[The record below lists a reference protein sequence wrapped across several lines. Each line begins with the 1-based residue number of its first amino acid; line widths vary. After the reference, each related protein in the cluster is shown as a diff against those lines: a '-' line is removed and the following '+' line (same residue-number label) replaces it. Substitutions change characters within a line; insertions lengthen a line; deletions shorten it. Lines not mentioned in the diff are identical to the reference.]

1 MNRLLRT
8 ARHLLCISVI
18 ALWGAGCDN
27 VDCQAPPSQI
37 AVQIMDGALIYPADL
52 DTAARVKVSYQE
64 NNQQKYVADLVREGD
79 VFLTSMLIEDSR
91 RANDP
96 EFSFELNGRILA
108 KIRMET
114 YINNAKCNGWANI
127 SNVYQN
133 GEVVSRSPNWAY
145 LLK

>member
-1 MNRLLRT
+1 
-8 ARHLLCISVI
+8 
-18 ALWGAGCDN
+18 
-27 VDCQAPPSQI
+27 
-37 AVQIMDGALIYPADL
+37 MDDALIYPADL

-64 NNQQKYVADLVREGD
+64 DNQQKYVADLVRLGD
-79 VFLTSMLIEDSR
+79 VFLSSMLIEDSR

-96 EFSFELNGRILA
+96 EFSFELNGRVLA
-108 KIRMET
+108 TIKMET

-127 SNVYQN
+127 SKVYQN